1 MREVVTEYPQEQAPF
16 QLTRRGFVRTAAIAG
31 SGLLLRSTVYG
42 KALLQA
48 GEDAAEVAL
57 NAWLRIA
64 PDGIVTIIVSQAEI
78 GQGISTTMPAL
89 IAEELGAD
97 WNRVR
102 FENSPTDP
110 AYRNPRINWQF
121 TGNSEST
128 TSFFDLMRNMG
139 AAAREML
146 IKAASMRWNVTPDEC
161 DTEDSKVVHRPSGRT
176 VGFGAIATEAG
187 RLTAPKNPKLR
198 NRTDWQLIGKS
209 VPRVDVPAKVEGS
222 AVFGIDFQV
231 PGMVYAAVKQ
241 SPAFGGKV
249 KSFDAAAIKGIPGV
263 IGAYEIPNGVAVVA
277 DSYWRASSALRKL
290 PVEFEDGPNAQVSSE
305 SLMQQYRAAMDGKN
319 WVLVQATGDRDVLHH
334 DYPNAPLEKNPGPE
348 ESRPSAPSREILPT
362 VFSAEYES
370 QFLAHATME
379 PMNATVRVSAD
390 GIDVWAPTQGQEMT
404 QLVLSGV
411 FKLPKEKV
419 RVNRTYAGG
428 GFGRRLVADFPLQA
442 ALLSQQTGR
451 PVKVIWSREEDMQHD
466 IYRPA
471 TLHKVTAGIDARG
484 QLKAI
489 GHQLVSP
496 SILQFVY
503 PAAVTDNYDPSCLEG
518 LLETHYRIPNIRVDF
533 HLLKVGVPTSV
544 LRTTGYGPNNFAM
557 ESFIDEL
564 AFRKGQDPYEYRREL
579 LGDDKRALAVLDA
592 VAEHSHWKEPL
603 PHGHARGIAF
613 TEAFRTVIAHVVEL
627 SVDQQK
633 RVTIHRVTCVADP
646 GIPLDPE
653 ITRSS
658 MEGGTAWGLTCAF
671 KSEINFANGR
681 TKQRHWADYPVLTMQ
696 EMPSVEVHLID
707 SGTLPLGGVG
717 EVPPVTVIPAV
728 TNAIF
733 AATGERFRSL
743 PLKRHGLQIA

>member
-1 MREVVTEYPQEQAPF
+1 MREVATTVKSN
-16 QLTRRGFVRTAAIAG
+16 LLRVSRRGFLRTASLAG
-31 SGLLLRSTVYG
+31 GGLLLRSTAFG
-42 KALLQA
+42 KAVL
-48 GEDAAEVAL
+48 AAEGEVAEVTL
-57 NAWLRIA
+57 NAWLRVA
-64 PDGIVTIIVSQAEI
+64 RDGITTIIVSQAEI

-97 WNRVR
+97 WKRVK

-128 TSFFDLMRNMG
+128 TSFFNLMRQMG

-146 IKAASMRWNVTPDEC
+146 INAASSRWKVPAEEC
-161 DTEDSKVVHRPSGRT
+161 DTENSKVIHRRSGRS
-176 VGFGAIATEAG
+176 VGFGAVATAASK
-187 RLTAPKNPKLR
+187 LPVPKTPKLR
-198 NRTDWQLIGKS
+198 DRKDWKLIGKAIL
-209 VPRVDVPAKVEGS
+209 RVDVPAKVKGG
-222 AVFGIDFQV
+222 AVFGIDFQA

-241 SPAFGGKV
+241 SPVFGGKV
-249 KSFDAAAIKGIPGV
+249 KSFNAAAIQGMPGV

-290 PVEFEDGPNAQVSSE
+290 PVEFEEGANAQISSE
-305 SLMQQYRAAMDGKN
+305 SLMQQYRAAMDGKD
-319 WVLVQATGDRDVLHH
+319 WLLVHAVGDRDALHH
-334 DYPNAPLEKNPGPE
+334 DYPNTPLEKEPAGKETQPNP
-348 ESRPSAPSREILPT
+348 ASREILPT

-379 PMNATVRVSAD
+379 PMNCTAKVSAE

-428 GFGRRLVADFPLQA
+428 GFGRRLVADFALQA
-442 ALLSQQTGR
+442 ALLSQQTGK

-471 TLHKVTAGIDARG
+471 TLHKITAGIDSHG
-484 QLKAI
+484 QLKAVA
-489 GHQLVSP
+489 HQLVSP
-496 SILQFVY
+496 SILQYVY
-503 PAAVTDNYDPSCLEG
+503 PDAVTDNYDPSCLEG
-518 LLETHYRIPNIRVDF
+518 LLETHYKIPNIRVDF

-557 ESFIDEL
+557 ESFVDEL

-579 LGDDKRALAVLDA
+579 LGDDKRALAVLDS
-592 VAEHSHWKEPL
+592 VAEHSGWKEPL
-603 PHGHARGIAF
+603 PKGHFRGMAF
-613 TEAFRTVIAHVVEL
+613 TEAFRTVLAHVVEL
-627 SVDQQK
+627 SVVEQK
-633 RVTIHRVTCVADP
+633 RMKEHRVTCVADP

-653 ITRSS
+653 ITRNS
-658 MEGGTAWGLTCAF
+658 MEGGIAWGLTCAF

-681 TKQRHWADYPVLTMQ
+681 THQRHWADYPVLTMQ
-696 EMPSVEVHLID
+696 EMPAVEVHLID
-707 SGTLPLGGVG
+707 SGTLPLGGTG
-717 EVPPVTVIPAV
+717 EVGPVTVIPAIA
-728 TNAIF
+728 NAIF
-733 AATGERFRSL
+733 AATGERCRSL
-743 PLKRHGLQIA
+743 PLKRHGFSLA

>member
-1 MREVVTEYPQEQAPF
+1 MREIDSPASSTKAPF
-16 QLTRRGFVRTAAIAG
+16 KMSRRGFLQTSAMAG
-31 SGLLLRSTVYG
+31 AGLLLCSTAFS
-42 KALLQA
+42 KAVLAA
-48 GEDAAEVAL
+48 GEAAETAL

-64 PDGIVTIIVSQAEI
+64 PDGIVTIVVSQAEI

-97 WNRVR
+97 WSRVKL
-102 FENSPTDP
+102 ENSPTDP

-146 IKAASMRWNVTPDEC
+146 IRAAATRWNVAPEEC
-161 DTEDSKVVHRPSGRT
+161 DTENSKVIHRPSGKSIS
-176 VGFGAIATEAG
+176 FGAIATAAG
-187 RLTAPKNPKLR
+187 KLTPPKSPRLRDRSQWK
-198 NRTDWQLIGKS
+198 LIGKS
-209 VPRVDVPAKVEGS
+209 VPRVDVPGKVKGA

-241 SPAFGGKV
+241 SPVFGGRA
-249 KSFDAAAIKGIPGV
+249 KSFDAAAVKEMPGV

-277 DSYWRASSALRKL
+277 DSYWRASNALRRL
-290 PVEFEDGPNAQVSSE
+290 PVEFEEGPNARISSD
-305 SLMQQYRAAMDGKN
+305 SLMQQYRAAMDGKD

-334 DYPNAPLEKNPGPE
+334 DYPNVPLAKTPGPE
-348 ESRPSAPSREILPT
+348 EERPNAASREILPT
-362 VFSAEYES
+362 IFSAEYES

-379 PMNATVRVSAD
+379 PMNATARVSAD

-404 QLVLSGV
+404 QAVLSGA

-428 GFGRRLVADFPLQA
+428 GFGRRLVADFALQA
-442 ALLSQQTGR
+442 ALLSQQTGK

-471 TLHKVTAGIDARG
+471 TLHKITAGIDAHG
-484 QLKAI
+484 QLKAV

-496 SILQFVY
+496 SILQYVY
-503 PAAVTDNYDPSCLEG
+503 PPAVTDNYDPSCLEG

-592 VAEHSHWKEPL
+592 VAEHSRWKDRL
-603 PHGHARGIAF
+603 PEGHARGIAF
-613 TEAFRTVIAHVVEL
+613 TEAFRTLIAHVVEL

-633 RVTIHRVTCVADP
+633 RVEIHKVTCVADP

-653 ITRSS
+653 ITRNS
-658 MEGGTAWGLTCAF
+658 MEGGIAWGLTCAF
-671 KSEINFANGR
+671 KSEISFENGR
-681 TKQRHWADYPVLTMQ
+681 TRQRHWAEYPILTMQ
-696 EMPSVEVHLID
+696 EMPTVEVHLID

-717 EVPPVTVIPAV
+717 EVPPVTVVPAV
-728 TNAIF
+728 ANAIF
-733 AATGERFRSL
+733 SATGERCRSL
-743 PLKRHGLQIA
+743 PLKRHGFSIV

>member
-1 MREVVTEYPQEQAPF
+1 MREIVTASTTQDAAF
-16 QLTRRGFVRTAAIAG
+16 QFTRRGFLRTAAIASG
-31 SGLLLRSTVYG
+31 GLLLKSTVYG

-48 GEDAAEVAL
+48 GQDAAEVAL

-64 PDGIVTIIVSQAEI
+64 PEGIVTIIVSQAEI

-102 FENSPTDP
+102 FENSPTDL

-146 IKAASMRWNVTPDEC
+146 IEAASMRWNVTPGQC
-161 DTEDSKVVHRPSGRT
+161 DTEDSKVVHRLSGRNI
-176 VGFGAIATEAG
+176 GFGAIATEAG
-187 RLTAPKNPKLR
+187 RLSAPKDPKLR
-198 NRTDWQLIGKS
+198 NRADWKLIGKS
-209 VPRVDVPAKVEGS
+209 VPRVDVPAKVKGM
-222 AVFGIDFQV
+222 AVFGIDFQI

-241 SPAFGGKV
+241 SPVFGGKV
-249 KSFDAAAIKGIPGV
+249 KSFDAAAVKDMPGV

-290 PVEFEDGPNAQVSSE
+290 PVEFEEGLNAQISSA
-305 SLMQQYRAAMDGKN
+305 SLMQQYRAVMDGKN
-319 WVLVQATGDRDVLHH
+319 WVLVQATGDRDALPH
-334 DYPNAPLEKNPGPE
+334 DYPNTPLERNPGPE
-348 ESRPSAPSREILPT
+348 ERRLAPSSEILPT

-370 QFLAHATME
+370 PFLAHATME

-404 QLVLSGV
+404 QLVLSSV

-428 GFGRRLVADFPLQA
+428 GFGRRLVADFALQA
-442 ALLSQQTGR
+442 ALLSQQTDK

-471 TLHKVTAGIDARG
+471 TLHKITAGIDARG

-489 GHQLVSP
+489 RHQLVSP

-503 PAAVTDNYDPSCLEG
+503 PAAVTDFYDPSCLEG
-518 LLETHYRIPNIRVDF
+518 LLETHYRIPNTRVDF
-533 HLLKVGVPTSV
+533 QLLKVGVPTSV
-544 LRTTGYGPNNFAM
+544 LRTTGYGPNTFAM

-592 VAEHSHWKEPL
+592 VAKHSHWKEPL
-603 PHGHARGIAF
+603 PKGHARGIAF

-633 RVTIHRVTCVADP
+633 RVKVHKVTCVADP

-653 ITRSS
+653 ITRNS
-658 MEGGTAWGLTCAF
+658 MEGGIAWGLTCAF

-681 TKQRHWADYPVLTMQ
+681 AMQRHWADYPVLTMQ
-696 EMPSVEVHLID
+696 EMPPVDVHLID

-733 AATGERFRSL
+733 AATGEQFRSV
-743 PLKRHGLQIA
+743 PLKRYGFSLA

>member
-1 MREVVTEYPQEQAPF
+1 MREVDIPYADDPAPL
-16 QLTRRGFVRTAAIAG
+16 QLTRRVFLRTAAIAG
-31 SGLLLRSTVYG
+31 GGLLLRTTVYG
-42 KALLQA
+42 NTLLTGA
-48 GEDAAEVAL
+48 EDAEEIAL

-64 PDGIVTIIVSQAEI
+64 QDGIVTIIVSQAEI

-97 WNRVR
+97 WSRVK

-128 TSFFDLMRNMG
+128 TAFFDLMRRMG
-139 AAAREML
+139 GAAREML
-146 IKAASMRWNVTPDEC
+146 ITAASSRWNVPPAEC
-161 DTEDSKVVHRPSGRT
+161 DTENSYVIHRPSSRKL
-176 VGFGAIATEAG
+176 GFGEIAAEAG
-187 RLTAPKNPKLR
+187 KLPTPKAPKLR
-198 NRTDWQLIGKS
+198 DRAEWKLIGKS
-209 VPRVDVPAKVEGS
+209 IPRVDVPAKVNGT
-222 AVFGIDFQV
+222 AVFGIDFHV
-231 PGMVYAAVKQ
+231 PGLVYAAVKQ
-241 SPAFGGKV
+241 SPVFGGKV
-249 KSFDAAAIKGIPGV
+249 KSFDASAIKEMPGV

-277 DSYWRASSALRKL
+277 DSYWRASTALRKL
-290 PVEFEDGPNAQVSSE
+290 PVEFDEGPNAQVSSE
-305 SLMQQYRAAMDGKN
+305 SLMKQYRAAMDGKV
-319 WVLVQATGDRDVLHH
+319 WVLVQATGDPDALHH
-334 DYPNAPLEKNPGPE
+334 DYPNIPLEKTPGGE
-348 ESRPSAPSREILPT
+348 EARPSVATREILPT

-379 PMNATVRVSAD
+379 PMNATVKVGPD

-404 QLVLSGV
+404 QLVLSGA

-428 GFGRRLVADFPLQA
+428 GFGRRLVADFALQA
-442 ALLSQQTGR
+442 ALLSQQTGK

-471 TLHKVTAGIDARG
+471 TLHKITAGIDSHG

-496 SILQFVY
+496 SILQYVY

-579 LGDDKRALAVLDA
+579 LGDAKRALAVLDA
-592 VAEHSHWKEPL
+592 VAEHSRWKDPL
-603 PHGHARGIAF
+603 PNGHARGIAF

-627 SVDQQK
+627 SVDRQK
-633 RVTIHRVTCVADP
+633 RVKIHKITCVADP

-653 ITRSS
+653 ITRNS
-658 MEGGTAWGLTCAF
+658 MEGGIAWGLTCAF
-671 KSEINFANGR
+671 KSEIEFANGR

-696 EMPSVEVHLID
+696 EMPPVEVHLID

-733 AATGERFRSL
+733 AATGERYRSL
-743 PLKRHGLQIA
+743 PLKRHGFSLG

>member
-1 MREVVTEYPQEQAPF
+1 MREIASTESNVG
-16 QLTRRGFVRTAAIAG
+16 LRKLSRRGFLQTAALAG
-31 SGLLLRSTVYG
+31 GGLLLHVSAFG
-42 KALLQA
+42 KAALTAAQD
-48 GEDAAEVAL
+48 GAEVPL
-57 NAWLRIA
+57 NAWLRVA

-78 GQGISTTMPAL
+78 GQGISTTLPAL

-97 WNRVR
+97 WGRVK

-128 TSFFDLMRNMG
+128 TSFFNLMRQMG

-146 IKAASMRWNVTPDEC
+146 IATASSRWNVPAGEC
-161 DTEDSKVVHRPSGRT
+161 DTQNSKVIHRRSGKSI
-176 VGFGAIATEAG
+176 GFGAIAADAG
-187 RLTAPKNPKLR
+187 KLPVPKNPKLR
-198 NRTDWQLIGKS
+198 DRAQWKLIGKS
-209 VPRVDVPAKVEGS
+209 VPRVDVPAKVKGS

-231 PGMVYAAVKQ
+231 SGMVYAAVKQ
-241 SPAFGGKV
+241 SPVFGGTV
-249 KSFDAAAIKGIPGV
+249 KSFDAAAIKGLPGV
-263 IGAYEIPNGVAVVA
+263 IGTYQIPNGVAVVA
-277 DSYWRASSALRKL
+277 DSFWRASAALRRL
-290 PVEFEDGPNAQVSSE
+290 PVEFEDGANAHISTE
-305 SLMQQYRAAMDGKN
+305 SLMQQYRAVMDGKD
-319 WVLVQATGDRDVLHH
+319 WLLVHAVGDRDALHH
-334 DYPNAPLEKNPGPE
+334 DYPNTPLEKEPEGKDSQPGP
-348 ESRPSAPSREILPT
+348 AAREILPT

-379 PMNATVRVSAD
+379 PMNCTVRVNAD

-404 QLVLSGV
+404 QLVLSSV

-428 GFGRRLVADFPLQA
+428 GFGRRLVADFALQA
-442 ALLSQQTGR
+442 ALLSQQTGK

-471 TLHKVTAGIDARG
+471 TLHQITAGIDSHGRLRA
-484 QLKAI
+484 L

-496 SILQFVY
+496 SILQYVY
-503 PAAVTDNYDPSCLEG
+503 PDAVTDSYDPSCLEG
-518 LLETHYRIPNIRVDF
+518 LLETHYKIPNIRVDF

-557 ESFIDEL
+557 ESFVDEL

-579 LGDDKRALAVLDA
+579 LGDDQRALAVLDA
-592 VAEHSHWKEPL
+592 VAGHSRWKEPL
-603 PHGHARGIAF
+603 PKGRVRGLAF

-627 SVDQQK
+627 SVDGQK
-633 RVTIHRVTCVADP
+633 RVKVHKVTCVADP
-646 GIPLDPE
+646 GIPLDPG
-653 ITRSS
+653 ITRNS
-658 MEGGTAWGLTCAF
+658 MEGGIAWGLTCAF

-696 EMPSVEVHLID
+696 EMPQVEVHLID

-728 TNAIF
+728 ANAIF
-733 AATGERFRSL
+733 AATGERCRSL
-743 PLKRHGLQIA
+743 PLKRHGYSLA

>member
-1 MREVVTEYPQEQAPF
+1 
-16 QLTRRGFVRTAAIAG
+16 
-31 SGLLLRSTVYG
+31 
-42 KALLQA
+42 
-48 GEDAAEVAL
+48 
-57 NAWLRIA
+57 
-64 PDGIVTIIVSQAEI
+64 
-78 GQGISTTMPAL
+78 
-89 IAEELGAD
+89 
-97 WNRVR
+97 
-102 FENSPTDP
+102 
-110 AYRNPRINWQF
+110 
-121 TGNSEST
+121 
-128 TSFFDLMRNMG
+128 
-139 AAAREML
+139 
-146 IKAASMRWNVTPDEC
+146 
-161 DTEDSKVVHRPSGRT
+161 
-176 VGFGAIATEAG
+176 
-187 RLTAPKNPKLR
+187 
-198 NRTDWQLIGKS
+198 
-209 VPRVDVPAKVEGS
+209 
-222 AVFGIDFQV
+222 
-231 PGMVYAAVKQ
+231 
-241 SPAFGGKV
+241 
-249 KSFDAAAIKGIPGV
+249 
-263 IGAYEIPNGVAVVA
+263 
-277 DSYWRASSALRKL
+277 
-290 PVEFEDGPNAQVSSE
+290 
-305 SLMQQYRAAMDGKN
+305 MDGKN

-334 DYPNAPLEKNPGPE
+334 DYPNTPLEKNPGAE
-348 ESRPSAPSREILPT
+348 QSRPAAPSREILPT

-379 PMNATVRVSAD
+379 PMNATVRVGAD

-404 QLVLSGV
+404 QFVLSGA

-428 GFGRRLVADFPLQA
+428 GFGRRLVADFALQA
-442 ALLSQQTGR
+442 ALLSQQTGK

-471 TLHKVTAGIDARG
+471 TLHKITAGIDARG

-489 GHQLVSP
+489 SHQLVSP

-518 LLETHYRIPNIRVDF
+518 LLETHYGIPNIRVDF

-564 AFRKGQDPYEYRREL
+564 ASRKGQDPYAYRREL
-579 LGDDKRALAVLDA
+579 LGDDRRALAVLDA

-603 PHGHARGIAF
+603 PQGHARGIAF

-633 RVTIHRVTCVADP
+633 RVKIHKVTCVADP

-653 ITRSS
+653 ITRNS

-671 KSEINFANGR
+671 KSEVNFANGQ

-696 EMPSVEVHLID
+696 EMPPVEVHLID

-717 EVPPVTVIPAV
+717 EVPPVTVVPAV

-743 PLKRHGLQIA
+743 PLKRHGLQLA